1 MSTGTDSSASEFEL
15 QSLLDA
21 VDEFVRKRVEP
32 RAAEIDRENVFARD
46 IFEAMAGM
54 DLLAAWVPTA
64 YGGVGL
70 GLKAG
75 IPIAERIA
83 RASATCAF
91 MFCAT
96 NDSVVPI
103 LRFGSEEQKHKYL
116 PPLAS
121 GQAIGALA
129 ISEIGAGSDVTS
141 MRTRAVRGDG
151 GFTLNGRKMWIT
163 NGSVADVTVVV
174 AVTDPDAG
182 PHGLSAFVVPRGT
195 PGLSTGRDE
204 ELLGLRGSPTSELV
218 FDDAWLPEDALL
230 GEEGQGFRIALS
242 TLDEDRLMV
251 SAVALGIGRGALEL
265 AIEYAREREQF
276 GEPVINNQGL
286 QFLLAENT
294 TELAAG
300 YALLS
305 DSVAGYL
312 EGPSKEVGARI
323 SMAKLYCSEVAMRA
337 AVDAVQV
344 FGAAGLS
351 SGNPVER
358 MLRDA
363 KGFQIF
369 DGTSQ
374 IQKLIL
380 GRHLQKERIP
390 LPRWMSV

>member
-1 MSTGTDSSASEFEL
+1 VGTETETSTSDFEL
-15 QSLLDA
+15 HSLLQA
-21 VDEFVRKRVEP
+21 VDDFVQKRVEP
-32 RAAEIDRENVFARD
+32 RAKEIDRDNVFARD
-46 IFEAMAGM
+46 IFDAMAAM
-54 DLLAAWVPTA
+54 DLLATWVPSE

-83 RASATCAF
+83 RCSATCAF

-103 LRFGSEEQKHKYL
+103 LRFGSEEQKQKYL
-116 PPLAS
+116 PALAS
-121 GQAIGALA
+121 GKAVGAFA
-129 ISEIGAGSDVTS
+129 ISEAGAGSDVAS

-151 GFTLNGRKMWIT
+151 GYTVTGRKMWIT
-163 NGSVADVTVVV
+163 NGSVADLTVVV
-174 AVTDPDAG
+174 AVTDPNAASR
-182 PHGLSAFVVPRGT
+182 GLSAFVVPRDT
-195 PGLSTGRDE
+195 PGFSCGRDE
-204 ELLGLRGSPTSELV
+204 ELLGLRGSPTSELI

-230 GEEGQGFRIALS
+230 GEEGQGLRIALS

-251 SAVALGIGRGALEL
+251 SGVALGIARGALEL
-265 AIEYAREREQF
+265 AIAYARERAQF
-276 GEPVINNQGL
+276 GEPIINNQGL

-294 TELAAG
+294 TDLAAG

-305 DSVAGYL
+305 DAVAAYR
-312 EGPSKEVGARI
+312 EGPSKEVGALV
-323 SMAKLYCSEVAMRA
+323 SMAKLYCSEVAMRVT
-337 AVDAVQV
+337 VDAVQV

-351 SGNPVER
+351 KGNPVER

-380 GRHLQKERIP
+380 GRHLEKERVP
-390 LPRWMSV
+390 LPRWMLV